1 MNLKD
6 ELKTTTQ
13 LALGRSFREIHW
25 FLKNDDCQRTQRK
38 PKVAMDGVTLKSNV
52 SSYQLASF
60 YSWHLCPIE

>member
-25 FLKNDDCQRTQRK
+25 FLKNDDYQRTRRRR
-38 PKVAMDGVTLKSNV
+38 KVAMDEAILELNV
-52 SSYQLASF
+52 LSYQLASF
-60 YSWHLCPIE
+60 YFWHLCPPE